1 MPEPSIEERVA
12 RLEARLDAQAQHA
25 TRADLAAVEVS
36 IRKDIADLATGIGG
50 DLRGMRQ
57 DLTYMRGEM
66 TEIRRLLQRRRW
78 WVW

>member
-1 MPEPSIEERVA
+1 MPELTIEERVA
-12 RLEARLDAQAQHA
+12 LLEARADARSLPA

-36 IRKDIADLATGIGG
+36 IRHDIADLASGIGG

-78 WVW
+78 WMW